1 MIVKYRNRGLSGE
14 NRPIGGIHKAVR
26 YAGLLVM
33 PAGFLL
39 CIAAL
44 LLFPASAAR
53 TIFVLTGLAVEF
65 LGLTV
70 TIRGHV
76 KLSRDMRL

>member
-1 MIVKYRNRGLSGE
+1 MELSPGRARQRGT
-14 NRPIGGIHKAVR
+14 HKAMR

-33 PAGFLL
+33 PTGFLL

-44 LLFPASAAR
+44 LLFPASVPR
-53 TIFVLTGLAVEF
+53 TIFVLSGLAVEF

-76 KLSRDMRL
+76 KLNRDMRL